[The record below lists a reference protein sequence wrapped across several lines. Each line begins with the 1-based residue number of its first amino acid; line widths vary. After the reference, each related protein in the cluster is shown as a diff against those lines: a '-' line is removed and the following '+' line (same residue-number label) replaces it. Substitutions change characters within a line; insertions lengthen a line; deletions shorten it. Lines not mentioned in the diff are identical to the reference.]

1 MTTVDEQLENIPNP
15 DEAGLIRYFEAPADE
30 PNPAEESK

>member
-1 MTTVDEQLENIPNP
+1 MDPDEQLDKIPNP
-15 DEAGLIRYFEAPADE
+15 DAAGLIPYFEAPADE

>member
-1 MTTVDEQLENIPNP
+1 MTTENSLQDIPNP
-15 DEAGLIRYFEAPADE
+15 DAAGLIPYFEAPADE

>member
-1 MTTVDEQLENIPNP
+1 MDPEEQLENIPNP
-15 DEAGLIRYFEAPADE
+15 DEAGLIPYFEAPADE

>member
-1 MTTVDEQLENIPNP
+1 MSETEPAIPNP
-15 DEAGLIRYFEAPADE
+15 DAEGLIPYFQAPADE

>member
-1 MTTVDEQLENIPNP
+1 MSDIEAVIPNP
-15 DEAGLIRYFEAPADE
+15 DVAGLIPYFEAPADE

>member
-1 MTTVDEQLENIPNP
+1 MNLEEQLENIPNP
-15 DEAGLIRYFEAPADE
+15 DAAGFIPYFEAPADE

>member
-1 MTTVDEQLENIPNP
+1 MMDTEPMIPDP
-15 DEAGLIRYFEAPADE
+15 DAAGLIPYFDAPADE